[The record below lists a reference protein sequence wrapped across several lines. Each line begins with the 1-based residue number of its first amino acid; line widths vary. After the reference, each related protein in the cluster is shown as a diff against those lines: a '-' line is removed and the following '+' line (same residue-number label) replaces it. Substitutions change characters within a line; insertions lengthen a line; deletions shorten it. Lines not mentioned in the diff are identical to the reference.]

1 MSSYSRPPRNP
12 EKAREALQWAIQKA
26 GSKSALARAAR
37 ITRQSITAW
46 EEQGYIPVGAALLR
60 AAHVLGVHPR
70 KLRPDLFP
78 EEIRTVVERSQRLAQ
93 ELEELGEKV

>member
-26 GSKSALARAAR
+26 GSRSALARAAR
-37 ITRQSITAW
+37 ITRQAIAAW
-46 EEQGYIPVGAALLR
+46 EEKGYIPVGASLLR
-60 AAHVLGVHPR
+60 ASHALGVHPR

-78 EEIRTVVERSQRLAQ
+78 EEIRAVVERSRRLAD
-93 ELEELGEKV
+93 ELEELGGKG